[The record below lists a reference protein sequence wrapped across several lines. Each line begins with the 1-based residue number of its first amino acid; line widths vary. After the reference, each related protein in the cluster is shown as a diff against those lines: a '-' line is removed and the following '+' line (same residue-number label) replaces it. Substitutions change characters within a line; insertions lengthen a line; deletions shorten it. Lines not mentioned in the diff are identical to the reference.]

1 MDKDYIERHYHQAV
15 LDFKLAA
22 NEDEQWDA
30 RKTMARLEA
39 LAIELFGEKY
49 SQELRE
55 KELDGLAGAPERKT
69 PRRYRQGPDGRV
81 QRSWNGKLPE
91 EFNEQDTLAFV
102 ADTDL
107 KLNGILSKETLA
119 AIDQAGYAYQDGA
132 VQSKTTQEARPV
144 NSRTTGPAEKKDKL
158 QETLERLEAGVLEL
172 FESDRYKNY
181 LSVMSKFH
189 QYSINN
195 SVLIAMQRPDAT
207 RVSGYN
213 NWKDKFHRQVRR
225 GEKGIR
231 IIQPAPYQAKRMV
244 EKADPHTGET
254 ITGANGQPVMEETN
268 VTINAYKVGYVFD
281 ISQTDGPDLPSLG
294 SPELTGD
301 VEAYPLF
308 LQAVEQAS
316 PVPVNF
322 EQIQGSSKGYYHQE
336 EKRIAVK
343 EGMGELQNIKTLIH
357 EIAHAKLRGF
367 MGDNIKNQHYK
378 NMGIRLQMD
387 TLTFEAESTAY
398 TVCRHFG
405 LDTSDYSFAYLT
417 AWSSGK
423 ELPELKAS
431 LEVIRSASSGLIKDI
446 EKNYAELA
454 KDKGHT
460 QAQEAAETGMDIE
473 ERQEADKASGMPKLE
488 KPEAEENTAG
498 PPAPEQPQASDT
510 PWKPFEPESI
520 YEVRQNPYSDS
531 PGNSHI
537 LQEYVTQE
545 SGMAKLGDTLYIGT
559 TEECQKLLGRLEA
572 GELTQSS
579 IKELNQGEF
588 QKKEPGT
595 AKSPDRK
602 TPEEHPEGRP
612 SVIGRLQSAKGA
624 ASGQGRDTRRQY
636 KNRFNDFQQN
646 TYDFDALEKKLADRT
661 RNELKKH
668 AKQHETVL

>member
-1 MDKDYIERHYHQAV
+1 MDKEYIERYYHQAV
-15 LDFKLAA
+15 LDFKLAV

-30 RKTMARLEA
+30 RKNMARLEA
-39 LAIELFGEKY
+39 LAIELFGEKF
-49 SQELRE
+49 SNGLRE
-55 KELDGLAGAPERKT
+55 KELDGLGGTLERKT

-91 EFNEQDTLAFV
+91 EFNEQDTLAFM
-102 ADTDL
+102 AETDL
-107 KLNGILSKETLA
+107 KLNGTLSKDTLE
-119 AIDQAGYAYQDGA
+119 AIEQAGYNYQNGT
-132 VQSKTTQEARPV
+132 VQPETTQAAQPE
-144 NSRTTGPAEKKDKL
+144 NSRTNGPAEKKDKL

-172 FESDRYKNY
+172 FESEKYKNY
-181 LSVMSKFH
+181 LNVMSKFH

-225 GEKGIR
+225 GEKGIQ
-231 IIQPAPYQAKRMV
+231 IIQPAPYQVKRMV
-244 EKADPHTGET
+244 EKADPQTGEA
-254 ITGANGQPVMEETN
+254 ITGTDGQPVMEEKN

-301 VEAYPLF
+301 VEAYPIF
-308 LQAVEQAS
+308 LQAVKQAS
-316 PVPVNF
+316 PVPAGF
-322 EQIQGSSKGYYHQE
+322 EQISGSSKGYYHQG

-343 EGMGELQNIKTLIH
+343 EGMGELQSIKTLIH
-357 EIAHAKLRGF
+357 EIAHAKLHDRSLPADGSI
-367 MGDNIKNQHYK
+367 DRRTKEVQ
-378 NMGIRLQMD
+378 
-387 TLTFEAESTAY
+387 AESIEY

-423 ELPELKAS
+423 ALPELKES

-454 KDKGHT
+454 KDKGYT
-460 QAQEAAETGMDIE
+460 QTQE
-473 ERQEADKASGMPKLE
+473 EAVQASGMPESE
-488 KPEAEENTAG
+488 KPKAKEGTAG
-498 PPAPEQPQASDT
+498 PPAPEQLQEPAQDAGTEAPDT
-510 PWKPFEPESI
+510 PGKPFEPESI
-520 YEVRQNPYSDS
+520 YKVRQNPYSDS

-545 SGMAKLGDTLYIGT
+545 SGMAKLGDTLYTGT
-559 TEECQKLLGRLEA
+559 MEECQKLLGRLEA

-588 QKKEPGT
+588 PKKEPET
-595 AKSPDRK
+595 AKSPERK